1 MADFVFTRQFLNE
14 LSEFQKSASEND
26 LKSLENTLA
35 AIVRDP
41 YLHGLVPSF
50 YDPSLPSYLYRA
62 GNVLIHFRVN
72 QRRSIEFINLF
83 WSKI

>member
-14 LSEFQKSASEND
+14 LSEFQKSTSEDD
-26 LKSLENTLA
+26 LKSLEMTLA
-35 AIVRDP
+35 TTVRDP
-41 YLHGLVPSF
+41 YLRGRVPSF
-50 YDPSLPSYLYRA
+50 YDPSFPSYLYRA

-83 WSKI
+83 WPKI

>member
-1 MADFVFTRQFLNE
+1 MDDFVFTRQFLNE
-14 LSEFQKSASEND
+14 LSEFQKSTSEDD
-26 LKSLENTLA
+26 LKSLEKTLA
-35 AIVRDP
+35 TIVRDP
-41 YLHGLVPSF
+41 YLRGRVPSF

-83 WSKI
+83 WSRV

>member
-1 MADFVFTRQFLNE
+1 VADFVFTRQFLNE

-26 LKSLENTLA
+26 LKGLENTLA

-41 YLHGLVPSF
+41 YLHGRIPSF

-72 QRRSIEFINLF
+72 QRRDIEFINLF
-83 WSKI
+83 WPKI